1 MSPFLRYAETGR
13 SQGWTLGVEGGYQKT
28 LREGPFSL
36 ALSPALLAALY
47 PGTPYAPYLAVG
59 GGVEGGFREGDL
71 ALRAGYAGRL
81 EVLGKTPPFSYENR
95 DEFQR
100 LFLEGR
106 RGPFALRYTLE
117 NPLGNRMDRLEG
129 EYREEALGT
138 LRLGYV
144 RGSYGEMRL
153 AYAMP
158 LPERTC
164 CQALWLAP
172 ELGWGE
178 GGPSRYGLT
187 LRYYD
192 GCFAYELR
200 VQNVLKGQYDEA
212 TGPGFSFGL
221 SLR

>member
-13 SQGWTLGVEGGYQKT
+13 SQGWTLGVEGGYHQT

-36 ALSPALLAALY
+36 TLSPALLAALY

-81 EVLGKTPPFSYENR
+81 EVLGKTPPFAYENR

-117 NPLGNRMDRLEG
+117 NPLGNRVDRLEG

-144 RGSYGEMRL
+144 RGSYQEVRL

-200 VQNVLKGQYDEA
+200 VQNVLKGQYGEA